1 MTGVPYRIGEQ
12 KFFVGV
18 MLIDE
23 KLVGE
28 IEPQL
33 AERVVGARRLRNM
46 NGVVAVGVTLRP
58 IRSRMVGSCRISGTY
73 SLAAIVSGMFQ
84 VGLIVIDL
92 ISAVMIGVG
101 VAGLPSTILVVQT
114 CRSF

>member
-1 MTGVPYRIGEQ
+1 
-12 KFFVGV
+12 
-18 MLIDE
+18 
-23 KLVGE
+23 
-28 IEPQL
+28 
-33 AERVVGARRLRNM
+33 
-46 NGVVAVGVTLRP
+46 
-58 IRSRMVGSCRISGTY
+58 MVGSCRISGTY

-114 CRSF
+114 